1 MEDQRHIVAT
11 EHRYKKTPRQNSE
24 LKSNCDELANE
35 NLVYPWEKREKM
47 DWKHYRNQ
55 ISRKPHQ
62 EYRHELLIWNY
73 FSIKLHFLPPPPI
86 EASIAI

>member
-1 MEDQRHIVAT
+1 MDRRHIVAT

-24 LKSNCDELANE
+24 LKSNFDELGNE

>member
-1 MEDQRHIVAT
+1 MDRRHIVAT

-24 LKSNCDELANE
+24 LKSNCDELTNE

-62 EYRHELLIWNY
+62 EYRHELLI
-73 FSIKLHFLPPPPI
+73 
-86 EASIAI
+86 